1 MRVKGGPSSRARKK
15 TILKRAKGFRGTRNN
30 LFRRANEA
38 VMRAGR
44 HAYIGRK
51 RRKRDFRALWITRIN
66 AAVREHGISYS
77 KFINALKKAE
87 IELDRKI
94 LAELAVNN
102 KEEFAKI
109 VEIAKNAAQVLKPN
123 TWGYPQI
130 PK

>member
-15 TILKRAKGFRGTRNN
+15 TVLQRASGFRGTRNN

-44 HAYIGRK
+44 HAYRDRK

-66 AAVREHGISYS
+66 AAVREHGMSYS
-77 KFINALKKAE
+77 RFMHALKTAE

-94 LAELAVNN
+94 LAELAVND
-102 KEEFAKI
+102 KEEFSKI
-109 VEIAKNAAQVLKPN
+109 VELAKSVA
-123 TWGYPQI
+123 
-130 PK
+130 

>member
-109 VEIAKNAAQVLKPN
+109 VEIAKNAA
-123 TWGYPQI
+123 
-130 PK
+130 